1 MQKNSFETQIEA
13 SKKYIPGIE
22 KALLATY
29 FTNYDQKLL
38 LTDEGKTDIEN
49 NVFRRYNHSLRHV
62 VPWISRH
69 INLEGKKVLEIGCGT
84 GSSTAALAHYVQ
96 QIEGYDIHSLAIVG
110 AQKRLDIMGLNN
122 VRLHLIDEESL
133 ITRISEDAE
142 NRYDIILLFA
152 VLEHQT
158 ITERHDTITKCWEL
172 LANNGI
178 MAVIDTPN
186 ILHYFDIHTSK
197 LPFLHMLPSRL
208 YARYAVNSPRF
219 AFSNSFSD
227 EKQKSNSLLDM
238 KIARWGRGVS
248 YHDFE
253 LSLGKDYQK
262 FTVAEGFEPEII
274 DWFACTP
281 EEEILRWYVQ
291 YKHFDVPLGF
301 TRCVLNIIFKKF
313 PDNDALAQYSA
324 KRLPP
329 PPFKH
334 FAPNLS
340 ELNKRLQIME
350 KDLQDKNNLIEQI
363 YCSKTWRTGNKIAD
377 TYRRILQLFNK

>member
-1 MQKNSFETQIEA
+1 MQKKILETQIEA

-29 FTNYDQKLL
+29 FTSYDQKLL

-96 QIEGYDIHSLAIVG
+96 QIEGYDIHSLAING

-122 VRLHLIDEESL
+122 VRLHLIDKESL

-197 LPFLHMLPSRL
+197 LPFLHLLPSRL
-208 YARYAVNSPRF
+208 YARYAINSPRS
-219 AFSNSFSD
+219 AFVKSFSD
-227 EKQKSNSLLDM
+227 EKQTPDSQLDL

-253 LSLGKDYQK
+253 LALGKNYK
-262 FTVAEGFEPEII
+262 KYAVAEGFEPEILN
-274 DWFACTP
+274 WFTCTP
-281 EEEILRWYVQ
+281 EEEVLRWYVQ
-291 YKHFDVPLGF
+291 YKNFDIPLGF
-301 TRCVLNIIFKKF
+301 TRCVLNLIFKKF
-313 PDNDALAQYSA
+313 PDNDIPDQSCAMHF
-324 KRLPP
+324 PP
-329 PPFKH
+329 PPYEH

-340 ELNKRLQIME
+340 ELNKRLQNME
-350 KDLQDKNNLIEQI
+350 KNIQDKNNIIEQI
-363 YCSKTWRTGNKIAD
+363 YNSKTWQIGNMIAEP
-377 TYRRILQLFNK
+377 YRKMRQLFSA